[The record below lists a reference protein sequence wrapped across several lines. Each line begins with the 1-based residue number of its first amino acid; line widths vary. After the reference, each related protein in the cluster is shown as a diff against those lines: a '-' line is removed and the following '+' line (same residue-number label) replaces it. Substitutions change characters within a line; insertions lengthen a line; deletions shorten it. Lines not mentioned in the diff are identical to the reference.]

1 MSCLRWLQI
10 GTVVFVGT
18 LLSACTE
25 KTAETYQGY
34 VEGEYIYVASPLGGR
49 LDLLAAR
56 RGMTVEDGA
65 PLFALESEKESA
77 ALQQAQAQ
85 LAAAQAQLSD
95 IKTGRRLPEV
105 QVIEAQLT
113 QAQAQAK
120 QAAIQAERDE
130 KQLAI
135 GGIAEAQR
143 DDSRARAEATA
154 ARVWELNHQ
163 IEVARLPNRAQQI
176 KAQEAQVTAMQA
188 ALEQADWALRQKTV
202 MALKS
207 GEVIDT
213 LYREGEWVAAGTPVV
228 KLLPPQNVKVR
239 FFVPETKVGAL
250 KSGQPVRLVCDGCAA
265 PVDATI
271 TYISD
276 RAEYTPP
283 VIFSNESRAK
293 LVFMIEA
300 HPKQGDARVLHPG
313 QPVSVSLRPVSK
325 S

>member
-10 GTVVFVGT
+10 GAIVFSGA
-18 LLSACTE
+18 LLSACAE

-49 LDLLAAR
+49 LDSLAVR
-56 RGMTVEDGA
+56 RGMTVEGGA

-77 ALQQAQAQ
+77 ALQQARAQ
-85 LAAAQAQLSD
+85 LAIAQAQLSD

-130 KQLAI
+130 KQLAV
-135 GGIAEAQR
+135 GGISEAQR
-143 DDSRARAEATA
+143 DDSRARAEAAA
-154 ARVWELNHQ
+154 ARVRELNHQ

-202 MALKS
+202 TALKS

-213 LYREGEWVAAGTPVV
+213 LYREGEWVAAGAPVV
-228 KLLPPQNVKVR
+228 KLLSPQNVKVR
-239 FFVPETKVGAL
+239 FFVPETKIGAL
-250 KSGQPVRLVCDGCAA
+250 KSGQPVRLVCDGCAT

-283 VIFSNESRAK
+283 MIFSNESRAK

-300 HPKQGDARVLHPG
+300 HPQPSDARVLHPG
-313 QPVSVSLRPVSK
+313 QPVSVSLELDLK

>member
-1 MSCLRWLQI
+1 MSCVRWLQVAVI
-10 GTVVFVGT
+10 LFSGA
-18 LLSACTE
+18 LLSACAE

-34 VEGEYIYVASPLGGR
+34 VEGEYIYIASPLGGR
-49 LDLLAAR
+49 LDLLAVR

-65 PLFALESEKESA
+65 PLFALESEKENA

-85 LAAAQAQLSD
+85 LATAQAQLSD

-105 QVIEAQLT
+105 QVIEAQLA

-130 KQLAI
+130 KQWAI

-143 DDSRARAEATA
+143 DDSRSRFEAAA
-154 ARVWELNHQ
+154 ARVRELSHQ

-176 KAQEAQVTAMQA
+176 KAQEAQVAAMQA

-202 MALKS
+202 SALKS
-207 GEVIDT
+207 GDVVDT
-213 LYREGEWVAAGTPVV
+213 LYREGEWVAAGAPVV
-228 KLLPPQNVKVR
+228 KLLPPQNIKIR

-250 KSGQPVRLVCDGCAA
+250 ERGQAVRLVCDGCAA

-276 RAEYTPP
+276 RVEYTPP

-300 HPKQGDARVLHPG
+300 HPEPDDARLLHPG
-313 QPVSVSLRPVSK
+313 QPVSVSLL
-325 S
+325 

>member
-10 GTVVFVGT
+10 GAVVFSGA
-18 LLSACTE
+18 LLGACAE
-25 KTAETYQGY
+25 KTTETYQGY

-49 LDLLAAR
+49 LDQLTVR
-56 RGMTVEDGA
+56 RGMTVEGGA

-77 ALQQAQAQ
+77 ALQQAGAQ
-85 LAAAQAQLSD
+85 LTAAQAQLSD

-120 QAAIQAERDE
+120 QAVIQAERDE
-130 KQLAI
+130 KQLSV
-135 GGIAEAQR
+135 GGISEAQR
-143 DDSRARAEATA
+143 DDSRTRAEAAA

-163 IEVARLPNRAQQI
+163 IEVARLPNRTQQI
-176 KAQEAQVTAMQA
+176 KAQEAQVAAMQA
-188 ALEQADWALRQKTV
+188 ALEQADWALQQKTV
-202 MALKS
+202 TASKS

-228 KLLPPQNVKVR
+228 KLLSPQNVKVR
-239 FFVPETKVGAL
+239 FFVPETKIGAL

-283 VIFSNESRAK
+283 VIFSNESRTK

-300 HPKQGDARVLHPG
+300 HPQPSGARVLHPG
-313 QPVSVSLRPVSK
+313 QPVSVSLVPDSK